1 MPEGNRPATR
11 EPALDMAKGIAVIGV
26 VLIHTHTWLGAIG
39 VRSAALDVIAGR
51 LTIPLPEFFFVSGVV
66 VASSV
71 VGRDATSR
79 SLWHRLRPILWL
91 YVIWQP
97 LVFAYRIVGDA
108 FVRQEPVDWS
118 GELIRLLA
126 FPLRPNGELWYL
138 WALALL
144 LTLSYLTRNI
154 SSRVVIPIA
163 ALCFV
168 AVYSFGE
175 LVLGAE
181 RWHELGPG
189 LQQIVPHAVF
199 TLVGVR
205 HGAVLLRA
213 LDRVRWWH
221 AAVVVACWQGY
232 AALLAA
238 TPDGIRHAGVAVQVI
253 LGFVATFVVARC
265 CMRVRVLRGLCALG
279 RASLPVYVL
288 HTSAVVALLAVVV
301 QTGTTEV
308 LMTAPSIAAAA
319 VVMVVATYQIG
330 RVTARGPLSWLF
342 APPVSRSARVA
353 P

>member
-175 LVLGAE
+175 LAS
-181 RWHELGPG
+181 
-189 LQQIVPHAVF
+189 VPS
-199 TLVGVR
+199 G
-205 HGAVLLRA
+205 G
-213 LDRVRWWH
+213 
-221 AAVVVACWQGY
+221 
-232 AALLAA
+232 
-238 TPDGIRHAGVAVQVI
+238 
-253 LGFVATFVVARC
+253 
-265 CMRVRVLRGLCALG
+265 
-279 RASLPVYVL
+279 
-288 HTSAVVALLAVVV
+288 TS
-301 QTGTTEV
+301 
-308 LMTAPSIAAAA
+308 S
-319 VVMVVATYQIG
+319 G
-330 RVTARGPLSWLF
+330 RVS
-342 APPVSRSARVA
+342 SRSFRMRSSRSSVSGTEPCCCARSTA
-353 P
+353 SGGGMLPSSWRAGRDTPRSWRRLRMGSGTRESPYR